1 MNEKHLLNKLNL
13 VMITAIISL
22 TISLFFVMFLQK
34 ISYAMG
40 IMALIL
46 LIIRYFIYRYNIKS
60 NKYIINTNK
69 NMNRIFIYSLIM
81 PFLFMLLSY
90 IPS

>member
-13 VMITAIISL
+13 VTIMIIISL
-22 TISLFFVMFLQK
+22 TISLFVVMFFQK
-34 ISYAMG
+34 ISYEIG
-40 IMALIL
+40 IVALIL
-46 LIIRYFIYRYNIKS
+46 LIIKYLAYRNNIKS
-60 NKYIINTNK
+60 NKDIIKINK
-69 NMNRIFIYSLIM
+69 NFNFLFTYSLIM

>member
-13 VMITAIISL
+13 VMTTAIISL